1 MTRHLAVVAAGLS
14 SPSSTR
20 ILADQLA
27 SAVEARL
34 FERGEDVR
42 VHVIELREHARAL
55 ADNLLTGFPSGG
67 LAEAVQTVADADAV
81 IAVTPVFSASYS
93 GLFKTFFDVLE
104 PGVLEGKPVLMGAT
118 AGTARHSLVLE
129 HALRPLFSYL
139 KATPVPTAVFAAS
152 EDFGSN
158 ADGRLAA
165 RVDRAAAELVALLD
179 GPGSRADVPPARKLQ
194 GSTEFD
200 PDAADFLSFDKLLQR

>member
-1 MTRHLAVVAAGLS
+1 MTRHIAVVSAGLS

-27 SAVEARL
+27 SAVEARV

-42 VHVIELREHARAL
+42 LHVIELREHARAL
-55 ADNLLTGFPSGG
+55 ADNLLTGFPSGA
-67 LAEAVQTVADADAV
+67 LAQALQTVADADAV

-104 PGVLEGKPVLMGAT
+104 PGALEGKPVLMGAT
-118 AGTARHSLVLE
+118 AGTARHSLVLD

-139 KATPVPTAVFAAS
+139 KATPVPTGVFAAS

-179 GPGSRADVPPARKLQ
+179 GPSARADVPPARKLQ

-200 PDAADFLSFDKLLQR
+200 PDAAGFLSFDKLRG